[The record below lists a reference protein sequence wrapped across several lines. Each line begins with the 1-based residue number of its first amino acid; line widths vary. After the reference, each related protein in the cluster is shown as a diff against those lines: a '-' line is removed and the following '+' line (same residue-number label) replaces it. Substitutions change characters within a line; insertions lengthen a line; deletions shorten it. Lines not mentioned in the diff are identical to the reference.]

1 MSIFGSAEELEGEL
15 LPALRVFLAS
25 PAGEAAR
32 SALKDGD
39 PGAVVSLRVSDPEVD
54 LWVDFAELEVGIGK
68 REDAAGRL
76 LIDGDS
82 LHRLGMNQ
90 LEPAGVARAV
100 EERLIDAQG
109 SFEVML
115 VLLGSLDP
123 LGAAWRETLAAH
135 GREDL
140 LELAAPEA
148 TPVYTI
154 DEEKARRSYVPEWSA
169 RAKRAVSKPTRRQE

>member
-1 MSIFGSAEELEGEL
+1 VSVFGSGEELEGEL
-15 LPALRVFLAS
+15 LPALRAFLAS
-25 PAGEAAR
+25 PAGAAAR
-32 SALKDGD
+32 SALEDD
-39 PGAVVSLRVSDPEVD
+39 APGAVVSLQVSDPELD
-54 LWVDFAELEVGIGK
+54 LWVDFADLEVGIGE

-82 LHRLGMNQ
+82 LHHLAMNQ
-90 LEPAGVARAV
+90 LEPARVAEAI
-100 EERLIDAQG
+100 EERLIDAKG

-140 LELAAPEA
+140 LELAAPEP
-148 TPVYTI
+148 TPVYAI
-154 DEEKARRSYVPEWSA
+154 AEQKLRRGYVPEWSA